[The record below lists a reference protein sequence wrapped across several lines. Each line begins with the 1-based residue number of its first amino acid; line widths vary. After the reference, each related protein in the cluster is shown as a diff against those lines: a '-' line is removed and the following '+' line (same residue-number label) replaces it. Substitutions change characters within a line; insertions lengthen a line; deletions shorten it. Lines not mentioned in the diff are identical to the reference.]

1 MSLVR
6 TNSLA
11 AQAFLVLTLGC
22 GGVGG
27 QIKSVESVDRG
38 QIWRSSSVCLKFSIQ
53 AVCFVELKEEKNRR
67 EDEFVEQESLNV
79 DSLSL

>member
-1 MSLVR
+1 M
-6 TNSLA
+6 
-11 AQAFLVLTLGC
+11 
-22 GGVGG
+22 
-27 QIKSVESVDRG
+27 ESVDRG